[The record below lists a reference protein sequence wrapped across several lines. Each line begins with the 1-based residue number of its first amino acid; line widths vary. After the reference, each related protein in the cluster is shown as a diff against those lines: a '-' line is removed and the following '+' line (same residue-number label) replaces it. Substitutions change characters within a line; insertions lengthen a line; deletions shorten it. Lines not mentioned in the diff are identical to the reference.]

1 MIKVYNYKRWLSFAL
16 FNLCLVALLGVT
28 LRSKMLFPMEA
39 LEFKNLIHA
48 HSHMA
53 FCGWVSLA
61 LLSLL
66 CFHLLPRAQHFQVK
80 YSRILLGIL
89 LSNFAMVVA
98 FLFQGYGPVSIGFL
112 FVFMVCTF
120 LFAYHF
126 TRDINSSGV
135 SAATRILSKT
145 AMWCLVLSSAGPFT
159 LAYILA
165 SKSGNVFLYKD
176 ASYTYLH
183 LQYNGFFALSVF
195 ALLIHYFEAKFDAA
209 MQQKALLFARTLS
222 ISVFPSLFISY
233 LWHFPNSFVNTIALT
248 GCICIV
254 ASLYYLYAF
263 LIKLSKLKD
272 AVHPFIRLIGALS
285 LVAFSLKSVLQMGTI
300 IPKLGILVFGD
311 RTIIIGYLHLVLLG
325 FVTLFILA
333 YLLQHEILDIHHRFT
348 RIAVGSF
355 AFMVIVNELILMIQG
370 FGNILRL
377 SNSMYTWL
385 LWGVAILLFFNAI
398 LIFTSR
404 ILYMEKRSS
413 WRK

>member
-1 MIKVYNYKRWLSFAL
+1 
-16 FNLCLVALLGVT
+16 
-28 LRSKMLFPMEA
+28 
-39 LEFKNLIHA
+39 
-48 HSHMA
+48 MA

-66 CFHLLPRAQHFQVK
+66 CFHVLPRAQHFQVK